1 MEERG
6 IAIKLVSIIATI
18 KIVETRDDANQLEK
32 LELGHCVDTSR
43 NLPTINEI
51 GSTKNVND
59 LRDKNLDG
67 PTYGTYDEI

>member
-1 MEERG
+1 
-6 IAIKLVSIIATI
+6 VSIIATI

-32 LELGHCVDTSR
+32 LELGHRVDTSR

-67 PTYGTYDEI
+67 PTYGTYDKV